1 MKKKHN
7 NHGFAKLLALL
18 IVIAFIYVTNS
29 NQDTKVPDR
38 PLSPDQKKALKK
50 EKDRKA
56 RRVTSAQKIPDS
68 VYEDTLPNDEL
79 AGILDSRRKVIYYV
93 YPASC
98 DEANLFLEDFEKLMK
113 SYPELKSYYIY
124 HPDPQQD
131 YATIV
136 YCTKLG
142 AKDCVQNY
150 LFQNCSNNM
159 CIINPY
165 KKQILKIS
173 AKNYRMAFDKVY
185 QYKNW

>member
-68 VYEDTLPNDEL
+68 VYKDTLPNDEL
-79 AGILDSRRKVIYYV
+79 AGILDSRRKVI
-93 YPASC
+93 
-98 DEANLFLEDFEKLMK
+98 L
-113 SYPELKSYYIY
+113 
-124 HPDPQQD
+124 
-131 YATIV
+131 
-136 YCTKLG
+136 
-142 AKDCVQNY
+142 Y
-150 LFQNCSNNM
+150 LS
-159 CIINPY
+159 
-165 KKQILKIS
+165 S
-173 AKNYRMAFDKVY
+173 
-185 QYKNW
+185 